1 VQPVEPD
8 LAAAAR
14 LRRLLLLLQLAS
26 PALPVGGFAYSQGLE
41 KAIEDGI
48 VHDAATAGRWIGDL
62 LTLSLARSEA
72 PLWLRAFDACAGG
85 DPAALSRW
93 NEETFAL
100 RETAELRAETQQMGS
115 SLLRVFPA
123 LGIAPPVFQAQTGA
137 GLHPVAYP
145 VAYPVAFACACAT
158 LGLPREEGLTVYLWA
173 WAENQVLVA
182 VKSVPLGQQAGQ
194 TLLHALQPVIA
205 QAVQTAA
212 ALGDEDIGSAAVG
225 FTLACMRHETQY
237 SRLYRS

>member
-1 VQPVEPD
+1 MQPVEPD

-85 DPAALSRW
+85 DPAALSHW
-93 NEETFAL
+93 NEEIVAL

-123 LGIAPPVFQAQTGA
+123 LGIAPPVFDAQTGA
-137 GLHPVAYP
+137 GQPAVQPVAF
-145 VAYPVAFACACAT
+145 PVAFACACAT

-182 VKSVPLGQQAGQ
+182 VKTVPLGQQAGQ

-225 FTLACMRHETQY
+225 FALACMRHETQY